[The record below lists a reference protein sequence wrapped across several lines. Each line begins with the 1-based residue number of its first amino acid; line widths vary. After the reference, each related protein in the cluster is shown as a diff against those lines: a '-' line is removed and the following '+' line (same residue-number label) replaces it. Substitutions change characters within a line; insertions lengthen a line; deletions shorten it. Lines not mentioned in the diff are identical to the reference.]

1 MKNFKSLA
9 FISAMLFLVCV
20 AAQTGRAEVLRGRV
34 TVGHQPVSGAVVSV
48 FLLDATGGYSKTI
61 ATRTDASG
69 NYRFDVLQNGE
80 YIMLVSKGSAR
91 LYQGRLL
98 VGQQPETVKDV
109 RL

>member
-9 FISAMLFLVCV
+9 FISALLFLVC
-20 AAQTGRAEVLRGRV
+20 AAGQIGNAEVLRGQV
-34 TVGHQPVSGAVVSV
+34 TVGNQPVSDAVVSV
-48 FLLDATGGYSKTI
+48 FLLAAAGGYSRTI
-61 ATRTDASG
+61 ATKTDSSG
-69 NYRFDVLQNGE
+69 NYRFDVLQKGE
-80 YIMLVSKGSAR
+80 YIMLVSKGSTR